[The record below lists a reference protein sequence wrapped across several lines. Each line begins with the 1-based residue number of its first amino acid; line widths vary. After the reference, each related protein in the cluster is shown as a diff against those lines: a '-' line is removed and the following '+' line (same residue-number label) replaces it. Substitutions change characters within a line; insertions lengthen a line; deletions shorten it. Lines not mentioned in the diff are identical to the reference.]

1 MLTTQS
7 ANHEYCTIY
16 GFLFC
21 RVLSSGQR
29 KELLLLGVSFAHHTI
44 TLRRI
49 TYINLILVF
58 FDYFCGTEVNKNEVK
73 QYHTEFELW
82 LLKSIIRN
90 KNSYDFIRS

>member
-16 GFLFC
+16 GFMFS

-44 TLRRI
+44 TVQRI

-58 FDYFCGTEVNKNEVK
+58 FDY
-73 QYHTEFELW
+73 L
-82 LLKSIIRN
+82 
-90 KNSYDFIRS
+90 